1 MDDERKRRKH
11 QVLNEYTSECRDWT
25 MGLANG
31 AVATGPLTVSCIDS
45 EEWFRAVCGAVKSA
59 RGRRGHRGHS
69 GMPIQLRKSRRE
81 S

>member
-1 MDDERKRRKH
+1 
-11 QVLNEYTSECRDWT
+11 

-69 GMPIQLRKSRRE
+69 WHAYPVKEEPKGKLKAKIPGGRNRGFIEIRARDRNR
-81 S
+81 

>member
-1 MDDERKRRKH
+1 MQGLDDGVGKWGSGNRA
-11 QVLNEYTSECRDWT
+11 TD
-25 MGLANG
+25 GL
-31 AVATGPLTVSCIDS
+31 LHIDS